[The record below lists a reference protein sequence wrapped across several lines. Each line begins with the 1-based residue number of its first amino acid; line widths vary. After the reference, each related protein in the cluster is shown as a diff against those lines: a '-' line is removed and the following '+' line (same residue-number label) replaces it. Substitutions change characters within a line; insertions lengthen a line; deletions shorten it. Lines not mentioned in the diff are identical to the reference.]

1 MSKDNRRK
9 INAKKIIKIVLII
22 LYQILVIMALILTA
36 IIVLQKVTNNN
47 QSIGG
52 YKIFRV
58 ITGSMEP
65 EYEVGEVVIS
75 KEVNPK
81 DIQIGDDIVYLGR
94 NGEYAGKIIMHNVIG
109 IDTDENGNLTFHAKG
124 LHSSSVEDPQIK
136 EEQIY
141 GVVTYTS
148 SFLTVL
154 YDLATNIYSV
164 FFIIIVLVLNVFISF
179 RTPKK
184 TKKRKVKRIAN
195 IHDEPYEDF
204 HDDELEEEI
213 EEEIEEIEE
222 EEEVEEDENADIEEY
237 EITEDEDYIEDLE
250 KEGDSADIEKNTHE
264 KMRQY
269 YEKTINNTNNKP
281 QERNKRNRKNK

>member
-1 MSKDNRRK
+1 MRDDNK
-9 INAKKIIKIVLII
+9 PKSNAKKIIKIVLII
-22 LYQILVIMALILTA
+22 LYQLLVIMALILTA
-36 IIVLQKVTNNN
+36 IIVLQKVSDNN

-52 YKIFRV
+52 YRIFRV
-58 ITGSMEP
+58 VTGSMEP

-75 KEVNPK
+75 KEVDPK
-81 DIQIGDDIVYLGR
+81 HIQVGDDIVYLGKT
-94 NGEYAGKIIMHNVIG
+94 GDYAGRIIMHNVIG
-109 IDTDENGNLTFHAKG
+109 IDTDENGNLIFHAKG

-213 EEEIEEIEE
+213 EEEIENKILKS
-222 EEEVEEDENADIEEY
+222 DKQIRTLNFLLQISNCF
-237 EITEDEDYIEDLE
+237 
-250 KEGDSADIEKNTHE
+250 DSVFY
-264 KMRQY
+264 R
-269 YEKTINNTNNKP
+269 
-281 QERNKRNRKNK
+281 RVC